1 MGQKNKLWAV
11 GSSLLVFAWMC
22 VVFAFSAQPD
32 TESSQVSEHVSYEL
46 VSGVNE
52 IFQLGQSQMQMES
65 TAMKIEFPVRKAAH
79 MTEYAIL
86 SLLLLLMFTAYGV
99 GQKKANPLF
108 KRCLCAFLTTV
119 LYAATDEFHQLFVP
133 GRAGRVT
140 DVLIDSTGA
149 FIALLIVGLIIKNK
163 SNKIRKR

>member
-1 MGQKNKLWAV
+1 MGQRNKWWAV
-11 GSSLLVFAWMC
+11 GSTLLVCVWMC

-65 TAMKIEFPVRKAAH
+65 TALKIEFPVRKAAH

-86 SLLLLLMFTAYGV
+86 AVLLFFMFSAYGI
-99 GQKKANPLF
+99 GQKDKNPIF
-108 KRCLCAFLTTV
+108 KRCLYALLV
-119 LYAATDEFHQLFVP
+119 SALYAATDEFHQLFVA

-149 FIALLIVGLIIKNK
+149 FIALLMVGFIIKKK
-163 SNKIRKR
+163 SNKK